1 MNRLLN
7 QAEIDTLV
15 EALNTLKNY
24 GDEPSISTD
33 LLRAQVV
40 LTQGQI
46 DHLIESLET
55 VKDSNLLRPDVNVA
69 LSQPEID
76 SLIDAL
82 NTIKEYDDLS
92 GLTHEMDNNQAVLS
106 QKEIDVIIE
115 KLLSM
120 KDKN

>member
-1 MNRLLN
+1 MNRLLD
-7 QAEIDTLV
+7 QREIDTLV
-15 EALNTLKNY
+15 EALHSLKNY
-24 GDEPSISTD
+24 GDEASISTD

-40 LTQGQI
+40 LTQSQI
-46 DHLIESLET
+46 DHLIESLKT
-55 VKDSNLLRPDVNVA
+55 AKDSSELRPDVNVA

-92 GLTHEMDNNQAVLS
+92 GLTHEIDSNQSILS
-106 QKEIDVIIE
+106 QKEIDVIID

-120 KDKN
+120 KKD

>member
-1 MNRLLN
+1 M
-7 QAEIDTLV
+7 
-15 EALNTLKNY
+15 
-24 GDEPSISTD
+24 
-33 LLRAQVV
+33 V

-55 VKDSNLLRPDVNVA
+55 VKDGSELRPDVNVA

-92 GLTHEMDNNQAVLS
+92 GLTHEMDNNQAILS
-106 QKEIDVIIE
+106 QKEIDVIID
-115 KLLSM
+115 KLLSIPI
-120 KDKN
+120 